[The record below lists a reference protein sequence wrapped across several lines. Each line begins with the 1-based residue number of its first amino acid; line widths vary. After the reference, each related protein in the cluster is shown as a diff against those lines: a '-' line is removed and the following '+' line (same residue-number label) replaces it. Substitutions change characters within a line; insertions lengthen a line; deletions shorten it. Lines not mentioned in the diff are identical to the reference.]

1 MVKRNLSSD
10 DAIQPGS
17 AGHSAVDET
26 DLRIVDELV
35 ADGRLSVRAL
45 AERVHISRA
54 NAYARLER
62 LQEEGVITGFA
73 AQVAPE
79 KIGFGTSAYISISIE
94 QNTFRTVAP
103 ALAALPAIQ
112 RVSLVMADFD
122 VIVQVRARDNHELR
136 DLVLE
141 SIHAIPGVKSTRT
154 WLIFD
159 EMPG

>member
-1 MVKRNLSSD
+1 MVKRNLSAE
-10 DAIQPGS
+10 DAMLQGS
-17 AGHSAVDET
+17 AGHSVVDET
-26 DLRIVDELV
+26 DLRIVEELV